1 MDVEDEADDQD
12 SVKARDRKLSHKSS
26 DGSIDSAGAPEA
38 KRKYIM
44 YFLKREGNHNGSFEI
59 KISS

>member
-1 MDVEDEADDQD
+1 MDVEDEPDDQD

-38 KRKYIM
+38 KRKSIK
-44 YFLKREGNHNGSFEI
+44 YFSFKGGNHNVVI
-59 KISS
+59 